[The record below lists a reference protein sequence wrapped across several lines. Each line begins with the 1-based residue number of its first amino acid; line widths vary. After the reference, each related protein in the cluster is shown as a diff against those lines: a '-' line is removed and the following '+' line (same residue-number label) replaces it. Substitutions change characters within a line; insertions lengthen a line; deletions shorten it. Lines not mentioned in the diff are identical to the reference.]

1 MCSLL
6 LAGEMITPKAWAGFD
21 EVLPGP
27 MRKDQI
33 TPSLSE
39 VLLDCMLMWMHVCA
53 HGDARGQPQ
62 ASSSGTLS
70 ASFEIGS
77 LITPEL
83 TN

>member
-1 MCSLL
+1 MF
-6 LAGEMITPKAWAGFD
+6 AGEMVTPRAWAGFD

-27 MRKDQI
+27 THKEQI
-33 TPSLSE
+33 TPSLLE
-39 VLLDCMLMWMHVCA
+39 VLLDRTLKWMHVCA

-70 ASFEIGS
+70 ASFETGS
-77 LITPEL
+77 LFILEL